1 MQDHYRL
8 HVLEEI
14 VHLVVVVLLELFPP
28 LGLLEGGLL
37 PLLDEHLGVHRLLL
51 LQDPLL
57 LGLRLER
64 LVSLDVLGN
73 LDGLARLR
81 RAHLLVL
88 AEKEKVIS
96 QIRKPDGGT
105 ISEEEIL
112 TLRTAL
118 RAP

>member
-1 MQDHYRL
+1 MSSKQEKGQWHKFREMHTHRL
-8 HVLEEI
+8 HVFEEI
-14 VHLVVVVLLELFPP
+14 IHLVLVVLLELLPA

-37 PLLDEHLGVHRLLL
+37 ALLDEHLGVHRLLL

-81 RAHLLVL
+81 RAHLFVL
-88 AEKEKVIS
+88 AAENKIFK
-96 QIRKPDGGT
+96 
-105 ISEEEIL
+105 
-112 TLRTAL
+112 
-118 RAP
+118 